1 VYIPVALLALTKVQ
15 IFFMK
20 KYTLFIFTTLLA
32 ISGITQTTFPVNGV
46 FDVREKTYAF
56 INAALI
62 IDPNT
67 KIENGTLV
75 IKEGKIVE
83 AGIVVAPKDAVIIDV
98 KGKFIYPSFIDLD
111 VDYGITGKVN
121 PPSGQGP
128 QMENNFNSALNW
140 NQAITPEFNA
150 YQNFVP
156 DTSKNKSFRSSGIGA
171 VITHRNDGIMQGSG
185 ALVLLGDEAAGKML
199 IKEKVSDH
207 YAFRKGSSTQN
218 YPSSEM
224 GSIALLRQTFL
235 DADWYAKGGNGIE
248 KNISLES
255 LNQNK
260 TLVHFF
266 NTHDKLEII
275 RADKIGDEFNLQ
287 FIIKGNGD
295 EYQRISEIKNTN
307 APLIIPVNYPKT
319 PDVSDPFD
327 AELLTMADL
336 KHWEMAPANCSYLEK
351 QGIQFCL
358 TAAGLENKNDLL
370 KNVRKAVQYGL
381 TEKTALAALTT
392 TPAQFINAQ
401 NELGTLT
408 KGKIANFIITS
419 GNIFEEETVI
429 YQNWVNGQQY
439 IIQKPMEND
448 VRGIYKFTVDNRI
461 YGLVI
466 KGKADAPEFAVI
478 KNTDTVKA
486 AGSINNENISI
497 TFSDGLDNIRLAGWA
512 KERSFS
518 GKGQLNDK
526 WINWNA
532 EYTNVYV
539 EKKEDEKADSL
550 VQTGTVIY
558 PFTAYGWTEKPKQKE
573 ILITNTTIWT
583 NESEGI
589 LKNYDVLISNG
600 KILKVGKNISAKN
613 ATIIDGTNK
622 HLTAGIID
630 EHSHIAISD
639 GVNEGTQSSSAE
651 VRIGDVVDCDDINI
665 YRQLSGGVTSSH
677 LLHGSANAVG
687 GQTQLIKLRWGLS
700 PEEMKFQNWDGFI
713 KFALGENVKQSN
725 WGDFNTIRFP
735 QTRMGVEQVYE
746 DIFTRAEEYLIAKK
760 DVTKITRT
768 DLELEAIAEI
778 LEEKRFITCHSYVQ
792 SEINMLMKLADKHN
806 FTVNTF
812 THILEGYKVAD
823 KMKEHGAGGSTFS
836 DWWAYKYEVMEAIPQ
851 NPTLMNNEGVVTAI
865 NSDDAEM
872 ARRLNQEAAKSIK
885 YGGMSEEDAL
895 KMVTLN
901 PAKLLHID
909 DRVGSIK
916 EGKDADIVLWS
927 DNPLSIYAIAEKTMV
942 DGIIYYD
949 RFADDLLQENMG
961 KERNRIIAKMI
972 AEKNGGAPTIPVVGK
987 EQKLYDC
994 EDVEDLMKG
1003 N

>member
-1 VYIPVALLALTKVQ
+1 
-15 IFFMK
+15 MK
-20 KYTLFIFTTLLA
+20 KYFLLIIAGLFS

-46 FDVREKTYAF
+46 FDVREKTYAL
-56 INAALI
+56 INATLI

-75 IKEGKIVE
+75 IRDGKIVD
-83 AGIVVAPKDAVIIDV
+83 AGNVVAPKDAVIIDA

-111 VDYGITGKVN
+111 ADYGIPSKIN

-128 QMENNFNSALNW
+128 QMENNFNTALNW

-150 YQNFVP
+150 YENFAP
-156 DTSKNKSFRSSGIGA
+156 DTSKNKSFRNIGIGA
-171 VITHRNDGIMQGSG
+171 VITHRNDGIMQGTG
-185 ALVLLGDEAAGKML
+185 ALVLMGNEAVGKMFV
-199 IKEKVSDH
+199 KEKVSDH
-207 YAFRKGSSTQN
+207 YSFRKGSSTQN

-235 DADWYAKGGNGIE
+235 DADWYAKGGNVAE
-248 KNISLES
+248 KNIALES
-255 LNQNK
+255 INQNK
-260 TLVHFF
+260 TLIHFF
-266 NTHDKLEII
+266 DTRDKLEIM
-275 RADKIGDEFNLQ
+275 RADKIGDEFNIT
-287 FIIKGNGD
+287 FIIRGSGD

-307 APLIIPVNYPKT
+307 TTLIIPVNYPKT

-327 AELLTMADL
+327 AELLSMADL
-336 KHWEMAPANCSYLEK
+336 KNWEMAPANCSYLEK
-351 QGIQFCL
+351 QGIQFCI
-358 TAAGLENKNDLL
+358 TSSGLENKNDLL
-370 KNVRKAVQYGL
+370 KNVRKAVLYGL

-392 TPAQFINAQ
+392 TPAQLINAQ

-439 IIQKPMEND
+439 IIQNPLEND
-448 VRGIYKFTVDNRI
+448 MRGIYKFNIDNRI

-466 KGKADAPEFAVI
+466 KGKKDAPEFAVI

-486 AGSINNENISI
+486 SGNINNENISI
-497 TFSDGLDNIRLAGWA
+497 SFTDGTENIRLTGWI
-512 KERSFS
+512 KEKSFS
-518 GKGQLNDK
+518 GQGQINEK
-526 WINWNA
+526 WINWKA
-532 EYTNVYV
+532 EFTNVYA
-539 EKKEDEKADSL
+539 EKKEDKKTDSL
-550 VQTGTVIY
+550 IQTGTVIY
-558 PFTAYGWTEKPKQKE
+558 PFTAYGWSEKPKQKE

-589 LKNYDVLISNG
+589 LTNYDVLISGG
-600 KILKVGKNISAKN
+600 KILKIGKNISAKN

-713 KFALGENVKQSN
+713 KFALGENVKQAN
-725 WGDFNTIRFP
+725 WGDYNTIRFP

-746 DIFTRAEEYLIAKK
+746 DIFTRAEEYIIAKK
-760 DVTKITRT
+760 DVNKLTRT

-778 LEEKRFITCHSYVQ
+778 LQEKRFITCHSYVQ
-792 SEINMLMKLADKHN
+792 SEINMLMKVADKHN
-806 FTVNTF
+806 FTV
-812 THILEGYKVAD
+812 
-823 KMKEHGAGGSTFS
+823 
-836 DWWAYKYEVMEAIPQ
+836 
-851 NPTLMNNEGVVTAI
+851 
-865 NSDDAEM
+865 
-872 ARRLNQEAAKSIK
+872 
-885 YGGMSEEDAL
+885 
-895 KMVTLN
+895 
-901 PAKLLHID
+901 
-909 DRVGSIK
+909 
-916 EGKDADIVLWS
+916 
-927 DNPLSIYAIAEKTMV
+927 
-942 DGIIYYD
+942 
-949 RFADDLLQENMG
+949 
-961 KERNRIIAKMI
+961 
-972 AEKNGGAPTIPVVGK
+972 
-987 EQKLYDC
+987 
-994 EDVEDLMKG
+994 
-1003 N
+1003 